1 MSKKK
6 KIRNKNKVKTS
17 DNKPIKA
24 NKINRYQ
31 QDTSNTKMVCDL
43 LRMQIDTM
51 QNLLSRGGSTGDNLL
66 MGTEYPLQRI
76 TQDFNLINN
85 MYRQHWIVRNIVDT
99 IPEDAVKNW
108 IKINSS
114 LDPDQITRFE
124 KLMRVTRIKSSI
136 LEGLK
141 WGRLYGGAAA
151 VIIIEGHEDILDEPL
166 DYSTIMPDSFKGLI
180 VCDRWCDIYPST
192 SEIVEDVGDPDF
204 GLPMYY
210 TWGGKDGGTV
220 KVHHSR
226 VLRFTGRKLPY
237 WEEQAEVM
245 WGASEI
251 EIVYDELIKRDN
263 TSSNIT
269 NLIFRANLIGLK
281 MEGLGELLSLGDEE
295 AQKDLFNTLE
305 MQNKL
310 MNNMSLFALDKNDS
324 LEQHQYTFS
333 GLSDIYELFMLDVSG
348 AAKTPVTKLFG
359 RCPAG
364 MNSTGEGDKENYNS
378 TVENFQVEQLEPQLD
393 KLLPIMAMSEFGGIP
408 DDFDYEFNP
417 IETPNEEQVANIV
430 DKKMTAIKNMF
441 DSGIV
446 TQKIAMMEL
455 KEVGAPLGM
464 FTNITDKDIEEADDT
479 IDMPDEDIGG
489 LGGLA
494 YGQETGGYMEE
505 ETSDRK
511 TLFSKDKKPNERF
524 RKKDSWINKLY
535 RYIKR
540 DRKVC

>member
-6 KIRNKNKVKTS
+6 KIKNKVKST
-17 DNKPIKA
+17 DNKPKEL
-24 NKINRYQ
+24 NKYQ

-99 IPEDAVKNW
+99 SPEDAVKNW

-281 MEGLGELLSLGDEE
+281 MDGLGELLSLG
-295 AQKDLFNTLE
+295 
-305 MQNKL
+305 
-310 MNNMSLFALDKNDS
+310 
-324 LEQHQYTFS
+324 
-333 GLSDIYELFMLDVSG
+333 
-348 AAKTPVTKLFG
+348 
-359 RCPAG
+359 
-364 MNSTGEGDKENYNS
+364 
-378 TVENFQVEQLEPQLD
+378 
-393 KLLPIMAMSEFGGIP
+393 
-408 DDFDYEFNP
+408 
-417 IETPNEEQVANIV
+417 NE
-430 DKKMTAIKNMF
+430 
-441 DSGIV
+441 
-446 TQKIAMMEL
+446 
-455 KEVGAPLGM
+455 
-464 FTNITDKDIEEADDT
+464 
-479 IDMPDEDIGG
+479 
-489 LGGLA
+489 
-494 YGQETGGYMEE
+494 
-505 ETSDRK
+505 
-511 TLFSKDKKPNERF
+511 
-524 RKKDSWINKLY
+524 
-535 RYIKR
+535 
-540 DRKVC
+540 

>member
-6 KIRNKNKVKTS
+6 KIRNKNKVKST
-17 DNKPIKA
+17 DNKPKEL
-24 NKINRYQ
+24 NKYQ
-31 QDTSNTKMVCDL
+31 QDTSNVKMVCDM
-43 LRMQIDTM
+43 LRRQIDTM
-51 QNLLSRGGSTGDNLL
+51 QNLLSRGGSKADNSL
-66 MGTEYPLQRI
+66 MGTEYPLERI
-76 TQDFNLINN
+76 TQNFNLINN
-85 MYRQHWIVRNIVDT
+85 MYRQHWIIRNIIDT

-108 IKINSS
+108 IKINSA

-124 KLMRVTRIKSSI
+124 NLMRKTRIKSSI

-151 VIIIEGHEDILDEPL
+151 VIIIEGQEDILEEPL

-192 SEIVEDVGDPDF
+192 SEIVEDVSDPDF

-210 TWGGKDGGTV
+210 QWGNEGGTV

-310 MNNMSLFALDKNDS
+310 MNNMSLFALDKEDS

-378 TVENFQVEQLEPQLD
+378 TVENYQTEQLEPVLD
-393 KLLPIMAMSEFGGIP
+393 KLLPIMAVSEFGCIP

-430 DKKMTAIKNMF
+430 DKKMTAINTSF
-441 DSGIV
+441 TNGII

-489 LGGLA
+489 LGGLT

-505 ETSDRK
+505 ETSDRE
-511 TLFSKDKKPNERF
+511 TIFSKDKNPYERF
-524 RKKDSWINKLY
+524 RKKDTWINKLI

-540 DRKVC
+540 NK